1 MVVKIDETR
10 LDEAIGHLSVGRP
23 HKGRETM
30 VPEFTP
36 TFGTLVGMDH
46 CLHELTSVNAV
57 HLRDR
62 YYVFTP
68 SPRCRT
74 MSSDFQPRD
83 DGARC
88 RGRRSH
94 LHLDRREERNRAGEI
109 YMRRGGT
116 PSTER

>member
-1 MVVKIDETR
+1 MTVVKIDEAP

-36 TFGTLVGMDH
+36 TFGPLVGMDH

-62 YYVFTP
+62 YYVFIDN
-68 SPRCRT
+68 SIR
-74 MSSDFQPRD
+74 
-83 DGARC
+83 GYV
-88 RGRRSH
+88 RGRKDAESKVSNNEQR
-94 LHLDRREERNRAGEI
+94 LPTTR
-109 YMRRGGT
+109 
-116 PSTER
+116 